1 MLRWKNILFNITI
14 AINTLLV
21 FLLIVES
28 RIGLP
33 AWVQVLGRM
42 HPLFMHFPIV
52 LLVLFSSVS
61 VLLYNKIDSDEEY
74 QHAAGLFLIVT
85 AFTAAITALMGL
97 FLSREPGYDADALQ
111 WHKWT
116 GVIISVS
123 CLCWY
128 ALYKNILS
136 NKIISTIVAAVAFVL
151 VIFTGHEGAEITH
164 GKNYL
169 LSPVMPD
176 KKQVMVSAEDAIVYT
191 DMVAPI
197 LKAKCA
203 SCHNSKKAK
212 GELIMETEELL
223 LKGGKNGKLWDTA
236 AADLGLMLH
245 RVHLPLDQKKHMP
258 PQGKP
263 QLTEDEIAILTAWV
277 RKGADFKMKLAS
289 LPALDELQQL
299 GNKIFMQAEM
309 ATYDFDAADA
319 AVVEKLNTVNRV
331 VKNEATGSPALN
343 VSFFNSSIFNGAQ
356 LNELDKVKKQIVT
369 LNLNKMPLTDADIK
383 TISGFDNLRRLNLSF
398 TGINGTT
405 LSELTKLKHLTTLSL
420 SGTNVTAAQLS
431 ALQKLNGLK
440 TVYVWHTKAAG
451 NELEQLQSVIKNIRF
466 ITGYNGDT
474 TIIKLTPPVVLNEE
488 GFISTPI
495 PLRLKHYIQGA
506 AIRYTTDG
514 SMPDSILSPLYTG
527 KEIISSNVLVRAKAY
542 KFGWISSDL
551 VEVNFYKTTY
561 TPDSAIYLLPAD
573 SSYAD
578 ERYKKLFDHE
588 KGETNFR
595 SGKWVGF
602 RKNNMSCILHFASPV
617 PVQSVTLSC
626 LLDYGS
632 YIMPPQKI
640 EIWGGDDPKQLKLLG
655 QQVPEQPTML
665 QPAYLRG
672 FECKFAP
679 VTVKYIKVVGITVGK
694 LPAWHPGKGDKAW
707 IFTDEVL
714 IN

>member
-1 MLRWKNILFNITI
+1 MQRLKNILFNITI
-14 AINTLLV
+14 AINGLLIFLLV
-21 FLLIVES
+21 FES
-28 RIGLP
+28 RIILP

-42 HPLFMHFPIV
+42 HPMVMHFPIV
-52 LLVLFSSVS
+52 LLVLFSVAS

-74 QHAAGLFLIVT
+74 QHAAGLFLIIT
-85 AFTAAITALMGL
+85 ALTAAFTAMMGV

-116 GVIISVS
+116 GAILSVS
-123 CLCWY
+123 SLCWY
-128 ALYKNILS
+128 ILYKNILS
-136 NKIISTIVAAVAFVL
+136 NKIISILVAAVAFAL
-151 VIFTGHEGAEITH
+151 IIFTGHEGAEITH

-169 LSPVMPD
+169 LAPVMPNQ
-176 KKQVMVSAEDAIVYT
+176 KQVMISAEDAIVFT

-212 GELIMETEELL
+212 GDLIMETAELL

-245 RVHLPLDQKKHMP
+245 RIHLPFDQKKHMP

-263 QLTEDEIAILTAWV
+263 QLTEDDIAILTAWV
-277 RKGADFKMKLAS
+277 RKGSDFKLKLAS
-289 LPALDELQQL
+289 LPASDDLHQL
-299 GNKIFMQAEM
+299 GNKIFMQSEI

-331 VKNEATGSPALN
+331 VKNEAYGSPALN
-343 VSFFNSSIFNGAQ
+343 VSFFNSSIFNAVQ
-356 LNELDKVKKQIVT
+356 LSELDKVKKQIVT

-383 TISGFDNLRRLNLSF
+383 TISGFENLRRLNLSF

-405 LSELTKLKHLTTLSL
+405 LSELGKLKYLTNLSL
-420 SGTNVTAAQLS
+420 SGTNITASQLS
-431 ALQKLNGLK
+431 ALQKINGLK
-440 TVYVWHTKAAG
+440 TVYVWHTKVADIDVA
-451 NELEQLQSVIKNIRF
+451 QLQTKIKSIRF

-488 GFISTPI
+488 GFITTPI

-514 SMPDSILSPLYTG
+514 SMPDSVHSPLYTG

-542 KFGWISSDL
+542 KSGWISSDL

-561 TPDSAIYLLPAD
+561 TPDSAIYILPAD

-578 ERYKKLFDHE
+578 EQDKKLFDHE

-602 RKNNMSCILHFASPV
+602 RKNNMSCLLHFASPV
-617 PVQSVTLSC
+617 QIQSVTLSC
-626 LLDYGS
+626 LLDFGS

-640 EIWGGDDPKQLKLLG
+640 EIWGGDDPKKLKLLH
-655 QQVPEQPTML
+655 QQTPEQPTML
-665 QPAYLRG
+665 QPANLRG